1 VKSNSIF
8 KKPSRKGF
16 KFPATIFD
24 EILSLEKLF
33 SMKKIFTLFIAA
45 LAIQFV
51 SAQTAYEGK
60 VEYSKK
66 DQETFAIDFPYS
78 PKVVEDALLEK
89 MASMGFNAKESKG
102 FRNFKN
108 TILSKISAESMDYIF
123 RVERKSRKEKDESI
137 VYMLI
142 YKADANIVPVMDAAV
157 KDQAKSFLNDMV
169 PYITAYN
176 LEVQI
181 KDQDDVIA
189 KAIKKQA
196 NLEDDLSDLEKK
208 KKRLEESIEEN
219 KKEQEKQKSEIEK
232 QRQVL
237 DAMKKKRKS

>member
-1 VKSNSIF
+1 
-8 KKPSRKGF
+8 
-16 KFPATIFD
+16 
-24 EILSLEKLF
+24 
-33 SMKKIFTLFIAA
+33 MKKIFTLFIAA
-45 LAIQFV
+45 FTIQFAL
-51 SAQTAYEGK
+51 AQAAYEGK
-60 VEYSKK
+60 VEYGKK
-66 DQETFAIDFPYS
+66 DQETFAIEFPYS

-89 MASMGFNAKESKG
+89 MAAMGFKAKESKG

-123 RVERKSRKEKDESI
+123 RVERKSRKEKDDAV

-142 YKADANIVPVMDAAV
+142 YKADANIVPVMDGTV
-157 KDQAKSFLNDMV
+157 KDAAKAFLNDMI

-181 KDQDDVIA
+181 KEQDDVIA
-189 KAIKKQA
+189 KAIKKQG

-208 KKRLEESIEEN
+208 KKKLEENIEQN
-219 KKEQEKQKSEIEK
+219 KKDQEKQKAEIEK

-237 DAMKKKRKS
+237 DAMKMKRKS